1 MAAGLPSKAV
11 SQDLRFLIQLASVP
25 VSEGLCTHDSQ
36 NMMTNV
42 VMFLRHTESS
52 FEKASKLKKKDFATL
67 QYEIKRIMADV
78 QKKMVVHRQK
88 VLRHKTDNQL
98 GAVEEKKFMITAR
111 KKIPKLFESLAGNGR
126 QQNEH
131 SKLIGYIM
139 GYLSMLT
146 GHRSIVLTNMTKE
159 HVMNFETWD
168 HGKKFQVLVDDHKT
182 VRSFGQAAFSLNN
195 EEFTWLECLTNGK
208 CCKPGQA
215 SKYVFHTVL
224 GKQIQKPLNFLHL
237 AWVDAG
243 MQGTVSFNMIRSSVS
258 TQANKY
264 LSEKERKQ
272 VAKHM
277 CHDPS
282 TAERFY
288 VALPDKVM
296 GYETRKL
303 RMKALQSAAANPPPD
318 DKSDDDELILT
329 DTSETSSSD
338 EEPVYDDQPESSSSL
353 SDEEL
358 KSRRQKR
365 DQKEVGFP
373 TYIQEAGLL
382 TETSGGENDVC
393 VPEPQN
399 QMTLECVD
407 ETPPEN
413 VPATPAGE
421 KEVCA
426 PEPQSQMTCDCV
438 DETPPENVPATPAG
452 EKEVCAPEPQSQMTC
467 EYVDETPPENVP
479 ATPAGEKKVCAPEP
493 QSQMT

>member
-1 MAAGLPSKAV
+1 MGDHLFEKILQDFRKFRLGSRKGKKDVENARQSSSHGLRFCLYMAAGLPSKAV
-11 SQDLRFLIQLASVP
+11 SQDLRFLIQVDKLRVWPAHLFQKGYAPTTVK
-25 VSEGLCTHDSQ
+25 
-36 NMMTNV
+36 NMLTNV
-42 VMFLRHTESS
+42 VMFLRHTENS

-111 KKIPKLFESLAGNGR
+111 KKIPKLFESLAGNGS

-168 HGKKFQVLVDDHKT
+168 HGKKFHVLVDDHKT

-237 AWVDAG
+237 AWVDAR
-243 MQGTVSFNMIRSSVS
+243 MQGTVSFNMIWSSVS

-272 VAKHM
+272 VAKH
-277 CHDPS
+277 
-282 TAERFY
+282 
-288 VALPDKVM
+288 
-296 GYETRKL
+296 
-303 RMKALQSAAANPPPD
+303 
-318 DKSDDDELILT
+318 
-329 DTSETSSSD
+329 
-338 EEPVYDDQPESSSSL
+338 
-353 SDEEL
+353 
-358 KSRRQKR
+358 
-365 DQKEVGFP
+365 
-373 TYIQEAGLL
+373 
-382 TETSGGENDVC
+382 
-393 VPEPQN
+393 VP
-399 QMTLECVD
+399 
-407 ETPPEN
+407 
-413 VPATPAGE
+413 
-421 KEVCA
+421 
-426 PEPQSQMTCDCV
+426 
-438 DETPPENVPATPAG
+438 
-452 EKEVCAPEPQSQMTC
+452 
-467 EYVDETPPENVP
+467 
-479 ATPAGEKKVCAPEP
+479 
-493 QSQMT
+493 